1 MKRTLADF
9 AEAVDGV
16 LRGRD
21 SAFTNVTS
29 DSRACAAGELFVALR
44 GERFDG
50 HDFVATAAERGVSGA
65 VVERYLDVAIP
76 QILVS
81 DVLNALQAAAAQW
94 RRNFNC
100 PVVGVA
106 GSNGKTTTKEM
117 VAAILSQRGPCL
129 ATRGT
134 LNNHIGVP
142 MTLLGLTEQHRS
154 AVIEIGANHPGE
166 VAALTAMAS
175 PSIGLVTNA
184 GAEHLEGFG
193 SLEGAALAEGEMF
206 AGLDSGAVAVMNA
219 DDHYFSLWTS
229 MNRAGTTLR
238 FGESHGAEFR
248 LLLEPAVFGD
258 AGERQMFSMMTPD
271 GEVAINLGLAG
282 RHNVQNALAAG
293 AAAFAAGCTPAQIV
307 AGLNSVRPV
316 KGRLEV
322 KASRDGGCVI
332 DDSYNANPSSLQ
344 AGLAVLA
351 QSQDERWLVLGNM
364 AELGDS
370 ARDAHRAAGEDAR
383 RAGVTRLFALGDLA
397 SDAAD
402 VFGSGAEV
410 FSDCEALAARLKGSV
425 VEGVTVLI
433 KGSRVNRL
441 ERVVESLVNSAKTG
455 V

>member
-50 HDFVATAAERGVSGA
+50 HDFVAAAAARGVSGA

-117 VAAILSQRGPCL
+117 VAAILSQRGLCL

-219 DDHYFSLWTS
+219 DDHYFPLWTS

>member
-1 MKRTLADF
+1 MKQTLSDF
-9 AEAVDGV
+9 ASAMGGV
-16 LRGRD
+16 LRGED
-21 SAFTNVTS
+21 AAFHGVTS
-29 DSRACAAGELFVALR
+29 DSRSCAAGELFFALS

-50 HDFVATAAERGVSGA
+50 HDYVAAAAERGIAG
-65 VVERYLDVAIP
+65 VVVNRYQDLSVP

-81 DVLNALQAAAAQW
+81 DVLVALQTAAAKW
-94 RRNFNC
+94 RRSFQI

-117 VAAILSQRGPCL
+117 IAAILGQLGPCL
-129 ATRGT
+129 ATKGT

-142 MTLLGLTEQHRS
+142 MTLLRLTAQHRS

-166 VAALTAMAS
+166 VAALTAFAA
-175 PSIGLVTNA
+175 PTIGLVTNA

-193 SLEGAALAEGEMF
+193 SVEGAAQAEGEMF
-206 AGLDSGAVAVMNA
+206 AGLDRSALAVMNA
-219 DDHYFSLWTS
+219 DDAYFPLWTR

-238 FGESHGAEFR
+238 FGESQGAEFR

-258 AGERQMFSMMTPD
+258 AGERQMFSMTTPAGD
-271 GEVAINLGLAG
+271 IAVNLGLAG
-282 RHNVQNALAAG
+282 RHNIQNALAAG
-293 AAAFAAGCTPAQIV
+293 AAAFAAGCTPAQIL

-322 KASRDGGCVI
+322 KLSNDGGCVI

-351 QSQDERWLVLGNM
+351 QAPGERWLVLGNM
-364 AELGDS
+364 AELGPS

-383 RAGVTRLFALGDLA
+383 QAGVTRLFALGNLA
-397 SDAAD
+397 SDAAH

-410 FSDCEALAARLKGSV
+410 FLDCEALVDRLKGSV
-425 VEGVTVLI
+425 VDGVTVLI

>member
-1 MKRTLADF
+1 MKQTLSDF
-9 AEAVDGV
+9 ALAMSGALHGEDA
-16 LRGRD
+16 
-21 SAFTNVTS
+21 AFHGVTS
-29 DSRACAAGELFVALR
+29 DSRSCGAGELFFALS

-50 HDFVATAAERGVSGA
+50 HDYVTAAAERGVAG
-65 VVERYLDVAIP
+65 VVVNRFLDVSVP

-81 DVLNALQAAAAQW
+81 DVLIALQTAAAKW
-94 RRNFNC
+94 RRSFQI

-117 VAAILSQRGPCL
+117 VAAVLGHLGPCL
-129 ATRGT
+129 STKGT

-142 MTLLGLTEQHRS
+142 MTLLQLTEQHRS

-166 VAALTAMAS
+166 VAALTAIAA
-175 PSIGLVTNA
+175 PTIGLVTNA

-193 SLEGAALAEGEMF
+193 SLEGAARAEGEMF

-219 DDHYFSLWTS
+219 DDDYFPLWTS

-238 FGESHGAEFR
+238 FGESREAEFR

-258 AGERQMFSMMTPD
+258 AGERQMFSMATPGGD
-271 GEVAINLGLAG
+271 IAVNLGLAG
-282 RHNVQNALAAG
+282 RHNIQNALAAG
-293 AAAFAAGCTPAQIV
+293 AAAFAAGCTPGQIA

-322 KASRDGGCVI
+322 KTSRDGGCVI

-344 AGLAVLA
+344 AGLTVLA
-351 QSQDERWLVLGNM
+351 ETPSERWLVLGNM
-364 AELGDS
+364 AELGAS
-370 ARDAHRAAGEDAR
+370 ARQAHLAAGEEAR
-383 RAGVTRLFALGDLA
+383 RAGVTKLFALGDLA
-397 SDAAD
+397 VAAAD
-402 VFGSGAEV
+402 SFGAGAEV
-410 FSDCEALAARLKGSV
+410 FADCDALVARLNGAV
-425 VEGVTVLI
+425 VQGVTVLV

-441 ERVVESLVNSAKTG
+441 ERVVDSLVNSAKTG

>member
-9 AEAVDGV
+9 TVAVNGV

-21 SAFTNVTS
+21 AAFTNVTS

-50 HDFVATAAERGVSGA
+50 HDFVAAAAERGVSGA

-76 QILVS
+76 QIVVADALA
-81 DVLNALQAAAAQW
+81 ALQAAAAQW

-166 VAALTAMAS
+166 VAALTAIVS

-193 SLEGAALAEGEMF
+193 SLEGAALAEGELF
-206 AGLDSGAVAVMNA
+206 AGLDSAAVAVMNA
-219 DDHYFSLWTS
+219 DDHYFPLWTT
-229 MNRAGTTLR
+229 MNRAGTALR
-238 FGESHGAEFR
+238 FGESHSAEFR

-258 AGERQMFSMMTPD
+258 AGERQMFSMMTPA
-271 GEVAINLGLAG
+271 GETAINLGLAG
-282 RHNVQNALAAG
+282 RHNVQNALAAA

-351 QSQDERWLVLGNM
+351 QAQNEKWLVLGNM

-383 RAGVTRLFALGDLA
+383 RAGVTKLFALGDLA

-402 VFGSGAEV
+402 AFGSGAEI
-410 FSDCEALAARLKGSV
+410 FSDCEILVDRLKGSV
-425 VEGVTVLI
+425 VEGGTVLI

-441 ERVVESLVNSAKTG
+441 ERVVESLVDSAKTG